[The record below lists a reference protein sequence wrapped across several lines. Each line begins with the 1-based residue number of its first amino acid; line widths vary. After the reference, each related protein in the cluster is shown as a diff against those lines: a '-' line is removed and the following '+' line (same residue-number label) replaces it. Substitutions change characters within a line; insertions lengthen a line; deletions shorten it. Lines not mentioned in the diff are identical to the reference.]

1 MATIIDG
8 KELSKKLKEQ
18 MKDRVAQMRQQG
30 IVPKLV
36 VVLVGNNSAS
46 EVYVRNKH
54 KACGEVGIESEVI
67 KMPEET
73 TQQELLDVVKGLN
86 EDRTVDGILVQLPL
100 PGQINEKVVLRSILP
115 EKDVDGFHPVNVGLL
130 SIGDDCYAP
139 ATPSGIIAMFK
150 EYGIEIAGKHCVIIG
165 RSNIVGKPMAA
176 LLLRHNATVAVC
188 HSKTQNRGH
197 RTPPHPDRR
206 HGQGGRGGHR
216 RRHEPQRAGQAVRRR
231 RLRRSQGKGLVH
243 HTGAGRRRP
252 DDHHRAAGKHHP
264 GSPKTSQLRLRGE
277 ESALPL
283 VLFSSPMGK
292 SHPVRRR
299 DKMPPQQSG
308 KIAPNREKTA

>member
-100 PGQINEKVVLRSILP
+100 PSQINEKVVLRSILP

-176 LLLRHNATVAVC
+176 LLLRYNATVTVC
-188 HSKTQNRGH
+188 HSKTQNLGELTRQADIVIVATGH
-197 RTPPHPDRR
+197 RHTLTADMVKEGAVVIDVGMNRNELGKLCGDVDFDEVKEKASFITPVPGGVGPMTITELLENTILAAQR
-206 HGQGGRGGHR
+206 HH
-216 RRHEPQRAGQAVRRR
+216 
-231 RLRRSQGKGLVH
+231 S
-243 HTGAGRRRP
+243 
-252 DDHHRAAGKHHP
+252 
-264 GSPKTSQLRLRGE
+264 
-277 ESALPL
+277 
-283 VLFSSPMGK
+283 
-292 SHPVRRR
+292 
-299 DKMPPQQSG
+299 
-308 KIAPNREKTA
+308 

>member
-176 LLLRHNATVAVC
+176 LLLRHNATVTVC
-188 HSKTQNRGH
+188 HSKTQILSELTRQADIVIVATGH
-197 RTPPHPDRR
+197 RHTLTADMVKEGAVVIDVGMNRNELGKLCGDVDFDEVKEKASFITPVPGGVGPMTITELLENTILAAQR
-206 HGQGGRGGHR
+206 HH
-216 RRHEPQRAGQAVRRR
+216 
-231 RLRRSQGKGLVH
+231 S
-243 HTGAGRRRP
+243 
-252 DDHHRAAGKHHP
+252 
-264 GSPKTSQLRLRGE
+264 
-277 ESALPL
+277 
-283 VLFSSPMGK
+283 
-292 SHPVRRR
+292 
-299 DKMPPQQSG
+299 
-308 KIAPNREKTA
+308 